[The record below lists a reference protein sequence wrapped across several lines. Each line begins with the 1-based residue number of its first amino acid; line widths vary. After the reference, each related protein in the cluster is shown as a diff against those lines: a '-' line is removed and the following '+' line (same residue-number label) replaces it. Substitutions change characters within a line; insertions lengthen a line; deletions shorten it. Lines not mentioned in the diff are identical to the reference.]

1 MATARAGRRK
11 LSLGA
16 VLLGQ
21 LTGPLDAILAGRA
34 GAAAVTAPP
43 SAGGAPHAHAVD
55 AVPLRPAAEAAGTA
69 VGGVEVQLLA
79 GAVATG
85 RLAAGGGGTDH
96 AARAAVG
103 RVVIHV

>member
-21 LTGPLDAILAGRA
+21 LTGPLDAILAGPA

-43 SAGGAPHAHAVD
+43 RQGGPPTHTPLMQCRSGPQLRPHVPQLAVSKFSSLQAPLQQAGLPPGAVVQTTPHAPQLAVS
-55 AVPLRPAAEAAGTA
+55 
-69 VGGVEVQLLA
+69 
-79 GAVATG
+79 
-85 RLAAGGGGTDH
+85 
-96 AARAAVG
+96 
-103 RVVIHV
+103 